1 MALAPSRDAKKPRHF
16 VLEREVMMTRY
27 VLRAPVQ
34 AVLDKPGG
42 QQVSVIL
49 PAGAVL
55 HDSPRRSTTLLGM
68 IDVYWEGRLYS
79 VSIQNLLKHADH
91 VSTGGA

>member
-42 QQVSVIL
+42 QQVSVTL

-55 HDSPRRSTTLLGM
+55 HNSSRPSTTLLGM
-68 IDVYWEGRLYS
+68 INVYWEGRPYS
-79 VSIQNLLKHADH
+79 VSLKNLLKYADH
-91 VSTGGA
+91 LFTGGA

>member
-1 MALAPSRDAKKPRHF
+1 MA
-16 VLEREVMMTRY
+16 RY
-27 VLRAPVQ
+27 VLRAPVRV
-34 AVLDKPGG
+34 VLENPGG
-42 QQVSVIL
+42 LQVSITI